1 MSWVG
6 LGGRK
11 PPGLPPYIFQM
22 LSPSALPRGNL
33 QIGSSLSFELLGKPD
48 SQGLGQGR
56 WEMLLGC
63 QQPLQSGKKDTS
75 LAINWRMPGED
86 SCISTVWGSQPLTV
100 GNPILKDLSAKNVL
114 PEGVGTEGPEV
125 IRDNAA
131 GQESQKVMWL
141 SKKEQEGG
149 ECPSCVYYFSP
160 ARMFFYV
167 ETHPLSHQ
175 PCRVDAGTK
184 A

>member
-6 LGGRK
+6 LGGGGGRK
-11 PPGLPPYIFQM
+11 PPELPPYIFQM

-63 QQPLQSGKKDTS
+63 QQPLQAGIKDTS

-86 SCISTVWGSQPLTV
+86 SYISTVWGSQPLTV

-114 PEGVGTEGPEV
+114 PEGVGTEGRPEV

-131 GQESQKVMWL
+131 GQEESQKVMWL

-160 ARMFFYV
+160 A
-167 ETHPLSHQ
+167 
-175 PCRVDAGTK
+175 
-184 A
+184 